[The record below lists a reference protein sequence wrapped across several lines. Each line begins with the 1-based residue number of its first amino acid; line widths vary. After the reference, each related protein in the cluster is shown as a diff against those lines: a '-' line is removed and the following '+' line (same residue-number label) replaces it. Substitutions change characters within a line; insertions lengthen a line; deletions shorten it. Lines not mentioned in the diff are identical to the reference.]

1 MRATRILSTLFLSSV
16 VGLVNPLAAQEAEIR
31 DAILRTVAAWNSG
44 AHEEFRSYFMPNVH
58 GFYLDGA
65 MLYEGLNPIEQDR
78 AQFAAGFKPNV
89 AARQITIHVYS
100 NAAVAAAYFS
110 GTITLPGGQLL
121 LGPWRYTETR
131 IRDGGRWKIAQ
142 WHFSKLDPQ
151 P

>member
-1 MRATRILSTLFLSSV
+1 MRTTHVLPILLLSWALPV
-16 VGLVNPLAAQEAEIR
+16 AEPLGAQEAEVR
-31 DAILRTVAAWNSG
+31 EALLRTVATWNSG

-65 MLYEGLNPIEQDR
+65 MLYEGLNPIEEDR
-78 AQFAAGFKPNV
+78 AAYAAGLKPNV
-89 AARQITIHVYS
+89 AARQITIRVYG
-100 NAAVAAAYFS
+100 NTAVAAAYFS
-110 GTITLPGGQLL
+110 GSIALPGGQQLQ
-121 LGPWRYTETR
+121 GPWRYTETR

>member
-1 MRATRILSTLFLSSV
+1 MKSARILLTLFLST
-16 VGLVNPLAAQEAEIR
+16 GLGVANQVDAQEAEVR
-31 DAILRTVAAWNSG
+31 DALLRTVAAWNSG
-44 AHEEFRSYFMPNVH
+44 AQEEFRTYFLPTVH

-65 MLYEGLNPIEQDR
+65 MLYEGLTPSEEER
-78 AQFAAGFKPNV
+78 AQYAAGFKPNV
-89 AARQITIHVYS
+89 AARQITIRVHG

-110 GTITLPGGQLL
+110 GTITLPGGQIL